1 MTSLYSKRLY
11 LAEIACLIDTPI
23 REFDISK
30 ANISVL
36 RDANA
41 ISEDLYQELFMGP
54 KMKRSIT
61 IGKLQGQNPRISE
74 VLKQGIENAR
84 RIFLQANNI
93 DDNEVLAINNDSI
106 TIIGNK
112 PIRVLDI
119 TERVR
124 FRLDGEYT
132 SYYLINQIGC
142 FYFYDR
148 ITGIENIR
156 VKGMGE
162 DKVALHREY
171 LLDFFKELFYTA
183 QIDGIIPA
191 MDLLNNFYNLYI
203 TKELPIEYCREF
215 NAMSRY
221 RMISEMSMVSTMFMD
236 WVTEIDRKYVN
247 DATNMHILLDLN
259 RMLYGSQRYPYGT

>member
-1 MTSLYSKRLY
+1 MMNLYSKKLY
-11 LAEIACLIDTPI
+11 LARISCLIDTRI

-36 RDANA
+36 RDANI
-41 ISEDLYQELFMGP
+41 ISEDLYQDLFVGP
-54 KMKRSIT
+54 KMKRSVT
-61 IGKLQGQNPRISE
+61 IGKMQGQDPRISE

-84 RIFLQANNI
+84 KIFLQANDI
-93 DDNEVLAINNDSI
+93 GDNEILAINNDSI

-112 PIRVLDI
+112 PIRILDI

-148 ITGIENIR
+148 ITRIENIKI
-156 VKGMGE
+156 KGMGE

-183 QIDGIIPA
+183 QIDGIKPA
-191 MDLLNNFYNLYI
+191 MDLLSNFYNLYI
-203 TKELPIEYCREF
+203 AKQLPIEYCREF
-215 NAMSRY
+215 NAMSKF
-221 RMISEMSMVSTMFMD
+221 RMISEMSMISTMFMD
-236 WVTEIDRKYVN
+236 WVTEMDRKYIN

-259 RMLYGSQRYPYGT
+259 KMLYSNLK